1 YDTYGGRI
9 NITIYSHQ
17 LDIIAALGR
26 NQNPLPQLQSLTIHQ
41 WLGNRKYDSL
51 YDEAPIAQLVMSL
64 RHLSFSVADIANA
77 NIFEPRM
84 RFWKPVVVQCVLQR
98 ATRLESLAIDGNGI
112 SRSDPTW
119 NDPCLD
125 VSTLAGYPRLASL
138 SLKGVLWEDGEIGDQ
153 GVVEPPAVE
162 RFIARHGKTLKKL
175 KLHNCVIAISPGRT
189 TPVCYWADIYNRLAE
204 ALTELVELEVEFH
217 FDKVTTQYA
226 ILRHDSEPMPCKT
239 LDGTERDGVS
249 LEEFMIKAVVNNSAY
264 SRMGADS
271 MPQL

>member
-1 YDTYGGRI
+1 S
-9 NITIYSHQ
+9 N
-17 LDIIAALGR
+17 
-26 NQNPLPQLQSLTIHQ
+26 NHQ

-98 ATRLESLAIDGNGI
+98 AMRLESLAIDGNGI
-112 SRSDPTW
+112 SRSDRTW
-119 NDPCLD
+119 
-125 VSTLAGYPRLASL
+125 TIH
-138 SLKGVLWEDGEIGDQ
+138 GVLWEDGEIGDQ

-226 ILRHDSEPMPCKT
+226 ILRHDSKPMPCET
-239 LDGTERDGVS
+239 LDGTERDGLS
-249 LEEFMIKAVVNNSAY
+249 LEEFMIKAAVNHSAY